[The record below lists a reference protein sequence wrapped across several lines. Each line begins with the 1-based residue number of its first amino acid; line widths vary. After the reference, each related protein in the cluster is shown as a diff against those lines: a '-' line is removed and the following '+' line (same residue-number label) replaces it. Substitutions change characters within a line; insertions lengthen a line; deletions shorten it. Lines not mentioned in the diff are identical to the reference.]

1 MRALENFCRGELK
14 VAKTFQDLSI
24 ADLVQIHNTA
34 PGVKPVKTF
43 RTKGDAQKRVLQH
56 FTEADAL
63 KRLDGVD
70 GVEVEE
76 PGSKVDV
83 LDLLLTDPRH
93 PLYVSP
99 EEKARREEAR
109 KVAPPAPSLRAIS
122 VVPEH
127 QKING
132 AVPEKAARKKRKD
145 QGALIIVIAAEA
157 NPHREKS
164 AAGQRFSLFQSG
176 QTVDDFVAAW
186 AAVPGQKN
194 RLDKK
199 RARRARRQV
208 RKDAAKGHIKLVT
221 RGEWEKLQA
230 SAKAE

>member
-1 MRALENFCRGELK
+1 MKA
-14 VAKTFQDLSI
+14 FQDLSI

-43 RTKGDAQKRVLQH
+43 RTKGDAQKRVLEH

-76 PGSKVDV
+76 KPVDV
-83 LDLLLTDPRH
+83 LDLPLTDPRH

-99 EEKARREEAR
+99 EEKARRAEAL
-109 KVAPPAPSLRAIS
+109 KSAPPAPSLRAMS

-132 AVPEKAARKKRKD
+132 REAAEKPARRKRKD

-164 AAGQRFSLFQSG
+164 AAGQRFSLFRSG

-230 SAKAE
+230 AAKAEA